1 MKGLAIRP
9 PPMCNMSFK
18 AIYNLN
24 NQLMNYNDN
33 LIDYLIELL
42 EDKITAYRTDV
53 NESTMGI
60 IVGLVKAVDVLK
72 KVKENGVR

>member
-1 MKGLAIRP
+1 
-9 PPMCNMSFK
+9 
-18 AIYNLN
+18 
-24 NQLMNYNDN
+24 MNYSDSND

-42 EDKITAYRTDV
+42 EDKIAVYRTDV